1 LTVTLIDSPVANV
14 ANIARA
20 LRTTGAELIVTRDPE
35 VIAGARKIVLPGVGS
50 FVAAMRWLTDARI
63 DVALRAA
70 VERGATLLGI
80 CVGHQVLF
88 EASHEM
94 GFTRGLGLIEGE
106 VRRFEGALP
115 VPQIGWNR
123 VSYIAPPPSSAL
135 RAPSPRGR
143 GEGQHSTLP
152 LGPRE
157 RGEGE
162 LATLLALAP
171 RERGEGE
178 LSTLLPLAPRE
189 RGEGGPE
196 RAKRVEGPGEGS
208 GATSLFDGIPPGT
221 SFYFVN
227 SYAASQAANEIAR
240 ADYDGPF
247 TAAIQR
253 GNVFGVQ
260 FHPEK
265 SSTAGLRVLRNFVA
279 WT

>member
-1 LTVTLIDSPVANV
+1 MILVDSPVANV

-20 LRTTGAELIVTRDPE
+20 LRTTGAELVVTRDPE

-50 FVAAMRWLTDARI
+50 FVAAMRWLTDTRI
-63 DVALRAA
+63 DVALRTA
-70 VERGATLLGI
+70 VERGAALLGI

-106 VRRFEGALP
+106 VRRFEGTLP

-123 VSYIAPPPSSAL
+123 VSV
-135 RAPSPRGR
+135 
-143 GEGQHSTLP
+143 GQV
-152 LGPRE
+152 
-157 RGEGE
+157 
-162 LATLLALAP
+162 
-171 RERGEGE
+171 
-178 LSTLLPLAPRE
+178 LLPV
-189 RGEGGPE
+189 GIGGSACP
-196 RAKRVEGPGEGS
+196 P
-208 GATSLFDGIPPGT
+208 LFDGIPSGT

-227 SYAASQAANEIAR
+227 SYAASGAANEIAR

-247 TAAIQR
+247 TAAVQR
-253 GNVFGVQ
+253 GSVFGVQ

-279 WT
+279 WK